1 MFEFIRSHNR
11 VLLFILVLL
20 VIPSFVFLGVK
31 GYSDPSGAQQ
41 TVAKV
46 AGQSIT
52 QAEWDFAH
60 RNQVERLR
68 SQSPGVDL
76 KLLDTPQMKQRA
88 LDDLVRERVLLA
100 TAGKLNLG
108 ASDERLA
115 RLFQDD
121 PQFAVLRKPDGTINK
136 ELIQSQGMSVAQF
149 EQRLRQ
155 DIGIRQVMLG
165 VAGTAFVPAAGVDSA
180 LDALLQR
187 REVRVA
193 RFEPAAFAA
202 QVQPTDAELKAFF
215 DDPAQ
220 ARSFDAP
227 EQANVEFV
235 VLDIEAV
242 KRGITVSDA
251 DLKSYYEQNAARF
264 SVAEERRASHILI
277 KADAAAPAAER
288 DKAKARAAAL
298 LAQLKTDPKRF
309 AELAKANSDDTGSA
323 QKGGDLDWFGRGAM
337 VKPFEEAVFA
347 LKRGELSSV
356 VETDF
361 GFHVIELVEQRGGD
375 KKPFEAVQTEIRT
388 EVAQQLAQRKFAESA
403 EAFSNLVYEQAD
415 SLKPA
420 ADKLGLSVVS
430 ATGVRRSPAPGA
442 TGPLASPKFLEA
454 VFGGE
459 ALKNKRNTEAVE
471 IAPNQLVAGRVT
483 QYEPAHRRPFD
494 EVREE
499 VRALLVAQRATAL
512 ARQEGEAKLA
522 AWKQGA
528 DASAALAAPVV
539 VSRQQPQG
547 LPRAVVEAVLRA
559 PAEPLPAWVGVD
571 QGGRGF
577 VVARI
582 EKLLPRDAAGVDPQ
596 QARTQLTQAWAQ
608 VEAMGYYEALKQR
621 LRVKVDVKAPADSAS
636 VAGN

>member
-1 MFEFIRSHNR
+1 MFEFVRSHNR
-11 VLLFILVLL
+11 LFLFILLLL
-20 VIPSFVFLGVK
+20 VIPSFVFLGVQ
-31 GYSDPSGAQQ
+31 GYSDPSGAKQ

-52 QAEWDFAH
+52 QAEWDGAH
-60 RNQVERLR
+60 RNQIERMR
-68 SQSPGVDL
+68 AQSPGVDL
-76 KLLDTPQMKQRA
+76 KLLDSPQMKQRS
-88 LDDLVRERVLLA
+88 LEELVRERVLLA

-136 ELIQSQGMSVAQF
+136 ELIQAQGMSVAQF

-165 VAGTAFVPAAGVDSA
+165 VAGTAFVPAAGVDTA

-202 QVQPTDAELKAFF
+202 QVQPTEAELKTFF

-220 ARSFDAP
+220 ARAFEAP
-227 EQANVEFV
+227 EQTSIEFV
-235 VLDIEAV
+235 LLDIEAL

-264 SVAEERRASHILI
+264 MAADERRASHILI

-288 DKAKARAAAL
+288 DKAKARATAL
-298 LAQLKTDPKRF
+298 LAEIKTDPKRF

-337 VKPFEEAVFA
+337 VKSFEDAAFA

-361 GFHVIELVEQRGGD
+361 GFHIIQLADQRGGE
-375 KKPFEAVQTEIRT
+375 KKPFEAVQAEIRT

-430 ATGVRRSPAPGA
+430 AAGVRRSPAPGA
-442 TGPLASPKFLEA
+442 QGPLASQKFLDA
-454 VFGGE
+454 VFGAE
-459 ALKNKRNTEAVE
+459 SLKNKRNTEAVE

-499 VRALLVAQRATAL
+499 ARALLVAKRAADL
-512 ARQEGEAKLA
+512 ARQEGQAKLA
-522 AWKQGA
+522 AWKQGG
-528 DASAALAAPVV
+528 DASAALAASVV

-547 LPRAVVEAVLRA
+547 LPRAVVDAVLRA
-559 PAEPLPAWVGVD
+559 PAEALPAWVGVD

-577 VVARI
+577 VVARV
-582 EKLLPRDAAGVDPQ
+582 EKLLPREMAGVDPK
-596 QARTQLTQAWAQ
+596 QARDQLTQAWAQ
-608 VEAMGYYEALKQR
+608 VEALGYYEALKQR
-621 LRVKVDVKAPADSAS
+621 LRVKVEAKPVEAAA
-636 VAGN
+636 VN

>member
-1 MFEFIRSHNR
+1 MFEFVRSHTR
-11 VLLFILVLL
+11 LFLFILVLL
-20 VIPSFVFLGVK
+20 IIPSFVLLGVE
-31 GYSDPSGAQQ
+31 GYNDPSGAQQ

-46 AGQSIT
+46 AGQKIT

-60 RNQVERLR
+60 RNQVERIR
-68 SQSPGVDL
+68 SQSPGIDAR
-76 KLLDTPQMKQRA
+76 LLDTPQAKQRS
-88 LDDLVRERVLLA
+88 LDELIRERVLLT

-136 ELIQSQGMSVAQF
+136 DLIQSQGMSVAQF

-165 VAGTAFVPAAGVDSA
+165 VAGTAFVPAAAVDNA

-193 RFEPAAFAA
+193 RFEPATFAA
-202 QVQPTDAELKAFF
+202 QVQPTDADLKAFF

-227 EQANVEFV
+227 ERVNVEFV
-235 VLDIEAV
+235 LLDIEAV

-288 DKAKARAAAL
+288 DKARARATAL
-298 LAQLKTDPKRF
+298 LNEIKADPKRF

-347 LKRGELSSV
+347 LKRGELSPV
-356 VETDF
+356 VESDF
-361 GFHVIELVEQRGGD
+361 GFHVIQLVDQRGGE
-375 KKPFEAVQTEIRT
+375 KKPFEAVQTEIRA
-388 EVAQQLAQRKFAESA
+388 EVAQQMAQRKFAESA
-403 EAFSNLVYEQAD
+403 EAFSNVVYEQAD
-415 SLKPA
+415 SLKPV

-430 ATGVRRSPAPGA
+430 AAGVQRRPAPGA
-442 TGPLASPKFLEA
+442 QGPLASQKFLDA
-454 VFGGE
+454 VFGGD

-471 IAPNQLVAGRVT
+471 IAPNQLAAGRVT
-483 QYEPAHRRPFD
+483 LYEPAQRRPFD
-494 EVREE
+494 EVREQ
-499 VRALLVAQRATAL
+499 VRALLVAQRAAAL
-512 ARQEGEAKLA
+512 ARQEGETKLA

-528 DASAALAAPVV
+528 DANAALAAPVV

-559 PAEPLPAWVGVD
+559 PAEALPTWVGVD

-577 VVARI
+577 VVARV
-582 EKLLPRDAAGVDPQ
+582 EKLLPREMGGVDPK
-596 QARTQLTQAWAQ
+596 QARDQLTAAWTQ
-608 VEAMGYYEALKQR
+608 VEALGYYEALKQR
-621 LRVKVDVKAPADSAS
+621 LRVKVEAKAPDA
-636 VAGN
+636 AGN

>member
-361 GFHVIELVEQRGGD
+361 GFHVIQLVDQRGGD